1 MLLMGGNK
9 RSIIELKYMRK
20 VQQVLI
26 RGGKCV
32 EKLINRDAYLSR
44 LIDKK
49 ENGLIKVI
57 TGIRRCGKSYL
68 LFYLFRDYLIS
79 SGVKEEQIIS
89 IALDDDTC
97 EQYRNPD
104 ELSKFIRSKIVNKE
118 MYYILIDEVQYAITK
133 KELENPEDVK
143 LYNVL
148 NGLMRLRNVDIY
160 VTGSNSKLLSQD
172 VMTAF
177 RGRGDQ
183 VQVFPLSFKEYY
195 DFVGGDKSEAY
206 EEYALYGG
214 MPQLLSFKR
223 DEEKVKYLKN
233 LFSEVYFKD
242 ISERYV
248 VKLPDVL
255 TELTDDLCSSVGSL
269 TNAKKIADTLGS
281 VKNIKV
287 STSTIAKYL
296 EYLIESFMFSEAKRY
311 DVKGKKYFEYPLKYY
326 CTDVGLRNARLN
338 FRQQEETHIMENI
351 IYNELI
357 IRGYFVDVGVVE
369 IIENDEGKK
378 RRKQCEI
385 DFVVNMGSK
394 RYYIQSALSVSNPDK
409 MTTEL
414 RPLKNTRD
422 FFKKIIISKSHAKPW
437 TDEDGIVHIGL
448 YDFLLNQNS
457 LEL

>member
-1 MLLMGGNK
+1 VK
-9 RSIIELKYMRK
+9 E
-20 VQQVLI
+20 
-26 RGGKCV
+26 
-32 EKLINRDAYLSR
+32 LINRYAYLNR

-79 SGVKEEQIIS
+79 IGVKEEQIIS
-89 IALDDDTC
+89 IALDDDAY
-97 EQYRNPD
+97 EKYRNPD
-104 ELSKFIRSKIVNKE
+104 ELSKYIRSKIVNKE
-118 MYYILIDEVQYAITK
+118 MYYVFIDEVQYAIKK
-133 KELENPEDVK
+133 KELENPEDIK

-148 NGLMRLRNVDIY
+148 NGLMRMRNVDIY

-195 DFVGGDKSEAY
+195 DFVGGDKSEVY

-223 DEEKVKYLKN
+223 AEEKIKYLKN

-248 VKLPDVL
+248 VELPDIL
-255 TELTDDLCSSVGSL
+255 AELTDDLCSSIGSL
-269 TNAKKIADTLGS
+269 TNAKKISDTLMS
-281 VKNIKV
+281 VKNTKV

-296 EYLIESFMFSEAKRY
+296 TYLTESFLFSEAKRY

-357 IRGYFVDVGVVE
+357 FRGYSVDVGVVE
-369 IIENDEGKK
+369 VAETKEGK
-378 RRKQCEI
+378 RTRKQCEI
-385 DFVVNMGSK
+385 DFVVNKGSK
-394 RYYIQSALSVSNPDK
+394 RYYVQSALSLNDPIK
-409 MTTEL
+409 IATEL
-414 RPLKNTRD
+414 KPLKNTKD
-422 FFKKIIISKSHAKPW
+422 FFKKIIISKTHTKPW
-437 TDEDGIVHIGL
+437 TDEVGILHIGL
-448 YDFLLNQNS
+448 YDFLLNMNI
-457 LEL
+457 LEG

>member
-1 MLLMGGNK
+1 MK
-9 RSIIELKYMRK
+9 E
-20 VQQVLI
+20 
-26 RGGKCV
+26 
-32 EKLINRDAYLSR
+32 LINRYAYLNR

-79 SGVKEEQIIS
+79 IGVKEEQIIS
-89 IALDDDTC
+89 IALDDDAY
-97 EQYRNPD
+97 EKYRNPD
-104 ELSKFIRSKIVNKE
+104 ELSKYIRSKIVNKE
-118 MYYILIDEVQYAITK
+118 MYYVFIDEVQYAIKK
-133 KELENPEDVK
+133 KELENPEDIK

-148 NGLMRLRNVDIY
+148 NGLMRMRNVDIY

-195 DFVGGDKSEAY
+195 DFVGGDKSEVY

-223 DEEKVKYLKN
+223 AEEKIKYLKN

-248 VKLPDVL
+248 VELPDIL
-255 TELTDDLCSSVGSL
+255 AELTDDLCSSIGSL
-269 TNAKKIADTLGS
+269 TNAKKISDTLMS
-281 VKNIKV
+281 VKNTKV

-296 EYLIESFMFSEAKRY
+296 TYLTESFLFSEAKRY

-357 IRGYFVDVGVVE
+357 FRGYSVDVGVVE
-369 IIENDEGKK
+369 VAETKEGK
-378 RRKQCEI
+378 RTRKQCEI
-385 DFVVNMGSK
+385 DFVVNKGSK
-394 RYYIQSALSVSNPDK
+394 RYYVQSALSLNDPIK
-409 MTTEL
+409 IATEL
-414 RPLKNTRD
+414 KPLKNTKD
-422 FFKKIIISKSHAKPW
+422 FFKKIIISKTHTKPW
-437 TDEDGIVHIGL
+437 TDEVGILHIGL
-448 YDFLLNQNS
+448 YDFLLNMNI
-457 LEL
+457 LEG

>member
-1 MLLMGGNK
+1 MEIK
-9 RSIIELKYMRK
+9 
-20 VQQVLI
+20 
-26 RGGKCV
+26 
-32 EKLINRDAYLSR
+32 RDAYLEKLKIR
-44 LIDKK
+44 KN
-49 ENGLIKVI
+49 NGMIKVI

-89 IALDDDTC
+89 IALDDDIC

-104 ELSKFIRSKIVNKE
+104 ELSKYIRSKIVNKE

-148 NGLMRLRNVDIY
+148 NGLMHLRNVDIY

-195 DFVGGDKSEAY
+195 DFVGGDKSEVY
-206 EEYALYGG
+206 ELYALYGG

-242 ISERYV
+242 ISERYI

-269 TNAKKIADTLGS
+269 TNAKKIADTLES

-357 IRGYFVDVGVVE
+357 IRGYSVDVGVVE
-369 IIENDEGKK
+369 IIENAEGKK

-385 DFVVNMGSK
+385 DFVVNMGAR
-394 RYYIQSALSVSNPDK
+394 RYYIQSALSVSDPDK
-409 MTTEL
+409 MGLQTNFCIDATV
-414 RPLKNTRD
+414 
-422 FFKKIIISKSHAKPW
+422 KSAFERGYKVIVPQGANSTFDNDYMTGEETYKYYNDMMW
-437 TDEDGIVHIGL
+437 PKRFATCVSVDEAIKL
-448 YDFLLNQNS
+448 MES
-457 LEL
+457 